1 MEKVSASKFV
11 AGFNATGFMKAFSIG
26 MKLAMI
32 IGLGYAVY
40 VTVIQ
45 PHTKWRVASTIQK
58 AEQITNI
65 DNHPKGRHHIELL
78 WGVIRLW

>member
-1 MEKVSASKFV
+1 MEKVNAAKFV
-11 AGFNATGFMKAFSIG
+11 AGYSATGFVKAFSIG
-26 MKLAMI
+26 SKIAIL
-32 IGLGYAVY
+32 IGLGWLVWTG
-40 VTVIQ
+40 VVQ

-78 WGVIRLW
+78 WGAIRLW